1 MNLIFNPIVRAM
13 SLGLAVVASAALTSA
28 AFADNQTWA
37 VPGAFDAAGN
47 KVLTIINKDPPGVRC
62 NGNTQVAV
70 EIANT
75 YRVPI
80 QIIPSSLAPKFPA
93 PSVFYGQQLIVA
105 DGLDHNG
112 QSSFQ
117 IVADVIDMEDAPKQ
131 PKNGLIYQEKVRKDF
146 DALKAVIKS
155 GGK

>member
-1 MNLIFNPIVRAM
+1 MNPSFKPAFSNVVLGVTLAASLAM
-13 SLGLAVVASAALTSA
+13 VAP
-28 AFADNQTWA
+28 AFADQSMP

-80 QIIPSSLAPKFPA
+80 QIIPASLAPKLPA

-105 DGLDHNG
+105 DGKDHNG

-117 IVADVIDMEDAPKQ
+117 IVADVLDMEDAPKQ

>member
-1 MNLIFNPIVRAM
+1 MKLICNPIVRAM
-13 SLGLAVVASAALTSA
+13 SLRLTLVASTALCSPALAA
-28 AFADNQTWA
+28 DQTWT
-37 VPGAFDAAGN
+37 VPGAIDAAGN

-80 QIIPSSLAPKFPA
+80 QILPSSLAPRLPA
-93 PSVFYGQQLIVA
+93 PSVFYGHQLIVA
-105 DGLDHNG
+105 DGKDHNG

-117 IVADVIDMEDAPKQ
+117 IVADVLEMEDAPKQ

>member
-1 MNLIFNPIVRAM
+1 MNRTDRPACRNAT
-13 SLGLAVVASAALTSA
+13 LGFALALACVTLSP

-80 QIIPSSLAPKFPA
+80 QIIPSSLAPTFPA

-105 DGLDHNG
+105 DGRDHNG

-131 PKNGLIYQEKVRKDF
+131 PKKGLIYQEKVRKDF

>member
-1 MNLIFNPIVRAM
+1 MKRLNKSPFRSARPIFA
-13 SLGLAVVASAALTSA
+13 LAAVLVIASSCFAAEQS
-28 AFADNQTWA
+28 WA
-37 VPGAFDAAGN
+37 VPGAIDAAGN

-80 QIIPSSLAPKFPA
+80 QIIPSSLAPNFPA

-105 DGLDHNG
+105 DGKDHNG

-117 IVADVIDMEDAPKQ
+117 IVADVLDMEDAPKQ